1 VGLGLDGAQVAQANA
16 MLREGGAVVFVDQVP
31 AGRDEVRFRVEE
43 YAEDVNPPRRGRP
56 VTVPAL
62 FLHADGEWARAQAV
76 VSPQPAEQIAEVQ
89 PVGVFVDGPVS
100 RSLEKDIEEAVDQV
114 QPGSSVMVER
124 GYQPDDAYRIVMLVL
139 AGLGAVLMLGGTL
152 TATFLALADA
162 RPDLATLASPSS
174 TSRGR

>member
-1 VGLGLDGAQVAQANA
+1 
-16 MLREGGAVVFVDQVP
+16 
-31 AGRDEVRFRVEE
+31 
-43 YAEDVNPPRRGRP
+43 
-56 VTVPAL
+56 
-62 FLHADGEWARAQAV
+62 V

-89 PVGVFVDGPVS
+89 PVGVFVDGAVS

-139 AGLGAVLMLGGTL
+139 AGLGAVLLLGGTL